1 LPLIRYL
8 HQVTAREHLS
18 FEQAREAMTVLL
30 EGRAAESQIGAFL
43 VALKMKGETA
53 DELAGFARAM
63 RDHMIEVEAGQG
75 LVDTSGTGGDDSG
88 TFNISTV
95 AAIVMA
101 GAGAKVA
108 KHGNRSLATQSGSA
122 DVLEALGIRIAL
134 TPEEAGT
141 AIREIGLGFLFAPN
155 LHPAMRHA
163 QPVRQAIKM
172 RTAFNLIGPLA
183 NPARAQSQLIGAA
196 SLETAWLMAEALHRL
211 GTHRSFVVH
220 GHDGLDEISTT
231 GPTAVFE
238 VSAQGVQRH
247 TWTAHTFGLN
257 SASKLELKG
266 GDAAQNAQIAREILA
281 GEKGPKREIVLANAA
296 AGLLAAGLAA
306 SLEEGVLQAAKAI
319 DDGSAEA
326 VLSRLTKAFPAR

>member
-1 LPLIRYL
+1 
-8 HQVTAREHLS
+8 
-18 FEQAREAMTVLL
+18 MTVLL

>member
-1 LPLIRYL
+1 
-8 HQVTAREHLS
+8 
-18 FEQAREAMTVLL
+18 MTVLL
-30 EGRAAESQIGAFL
+30 EGRAAESQIAAFL
-43 VALKMKGETA
+43 VALKMKGETS

-63 RDHMIEVEAGQG
+63 REHMITVEAGQG
-75 LVDTSGTGGDDSG
+75 LVDTSGTGGDQSG

-163 QPVRQAIKM
+163 QPVRGAIKM

-196 SLETAWLMAEALHRL
+196 SLDTALLMAEALHRL

-220 GHDGLDEISTT
+220 GYDGLDEISTT
-231 GPTAVFE
+231 GPTEVFE
-238 VSAQGVQRH
+238 VTARGVDRH
-247 TWTAHTFGLN
+247 SWTPEQFGLN
-257 SASKLELKG
+257 PARKSELTG
-266 GDAAQNAQIAREILA
+266 GDATQNAQIARQILA
-281 GEKGPKREIVLANAA
+281 GEKGPKRDIVLANAA
-296 AGLLAAGLAA
+296 AGLLAVGLAT
-306 SLEEGVLQAAKAI
+306 SLEEAMRKAEKAI

-326 VLSRLTKAFPAR
+326 VLNRLNKAFPAR

>member
-1 LPLIRYL
+1 MPLIRYL